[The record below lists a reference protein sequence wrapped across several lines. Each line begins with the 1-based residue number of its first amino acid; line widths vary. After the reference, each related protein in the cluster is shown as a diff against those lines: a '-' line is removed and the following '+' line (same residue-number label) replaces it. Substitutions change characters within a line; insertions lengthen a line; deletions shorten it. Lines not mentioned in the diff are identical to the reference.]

1 MQKAWER
8 KRKFDAKGKC
18 VEDEQSVGA
27 IVPWSLVSII
37 ALFAGKWVS
46 IPTSF
51 WNLFKH

>member
-8 KRKFDAKGKC
+8 KRKFDKGKC

-27 IVPWSLVSII
+27 IVPWALVSIV
-37 ALFAGKWVS
+37 ALFAGKAFIN
-46 IPTSF
+46 IPSTF